1 MILKEYEIK
10 VVCNET
16 IEKSYSVTEETVG
29 KVMEMLTG
37 NTTESVNTTREA
49 AGKRQSYK
57 YDNKLIKSML
67 ENGASVS
74 DIAKYCS
81 IPYQSMHNYIQKH
94 PEFQRESSDSSK
106 SDEDG

>member
-1 MILKEYEIK
+1 MTLKEYEIK
-10 VVCNET
+10 VICKET
-16 IEKSYSVTEETVG
+16 TENSYSVTEETVG

-37 NTTESVNTTREA
+37 NTIESMSNTHK

-67 ENGASVS
+67 ENGASVT

-81 IPYQSMHNYIQKH
+81 IPYQSMRNYIQKH
-94 PEFQRESSDSSK
+94 TEFQHESSDSGEL
-106 SDEDG
+106 DEDG

>member
-1 MILKEYEIK
+1 MKLKEYEIK
-10 VVCNET
+10 VICKET
-16 IEKSYSVTEETVG
+16 TEKSYSVTEETVG
-29 KVMEMLTG
+29 KVVEMLTG
-37 NTTESVNTTREA
+37 NTTELVSTTHES
-49 AGKRQSYK
+49 GKRQSYK

-81 IPYQSMHNYIQKH
+81 IPYQSMRNYIQKH
-94 PEFQRESSDSSK
+94 PEFQCESSDSSK